1 RAATPLFQKTMDAL
15 TEAFTTFGVNWPKFI
30 AQLILFTTVYLIL
43 KKFAFAP
50 VVAMFEERRR
60 RIEEGQLNAEK
71 IKKQLAES
79 EIRCQEILRK
89 ANVDAQRII
98 EEGRTSSEAHSQKAT
113 QQAIK
118 DAESI
123 IAKAH
128 ETVEF
133 DRAKMVAEVKHEMVE
148 LVVETT
154 AKVAGRILTADDQSR
169 LAGETSK
176 QLAA

>member
-1 RAATPLFQKTMDAL
+1 MDAITQLL
-15 TEAFTTFGVNWPKFI
+15 TDFGVSWQKFI
-30 AQLILFTTVYLIL
+30 AQALLFLTVYGFLRH
-43 KKFAFAP
+43 FAFGP

-89 ANVDAQRII
+89 ANADAQRII
-98 EEGRTSSEAHSQKAT
+98 DEGRESSEAHAQKAT

-123 IAKAH
+123 IARAH
-128 ETVEF
+128 EAVVL
-133 DRAKMVAEVKHEMVE
+133 DRTKMIAEVRQEMLH
-148 LVVETT
+148 LVVDTT
-154 AKVAGRILTADDQSR
+154 SKVAGKILTAQDQER
-169 LAGETSK
+169 LAAETSK

>member
-1 RAATPLFQKTMDAL
+1 MDAITQLL
-15 TEAFTTFGVNWPKFI
+15 TDFGVSWPKFI
-30 AQLILFTTVYLIL
+30 AQVILFLIVYTVLR
-43 KKFAFAP
+43 KFAFGP

-60 RIEEGQLNAEK
+60 RIEEGQVNAEK

-89 ANVDAQRII
+89 ANADAQRII
-98 EEGRTSSEAHSQKAT
+98 DEGRETSEAHSQKAT

-123 IAKAH
+123 IARAH
-128 ETVEF
+128 EAVVL
-133 DRAKMVAEVKHEMVE
+133 DRSKMIAEVRHEMLH
-148 LVVETT
+148 LVVDTT
-154 AKVAGRILTADDQSR
+154 SKVAGKILTAQDQER
-169 LAGETSK
+169 LAAETSK

>member
-1 RAATPLFQKTMDAL
+1 MDAITQL
-15 TEAFTTFGVNWPKFI
+15 MGTFGVSWQKFG
-30 AQLILFTTVYLIL
+30 AQTILFIIVYLVL
-43 KKFAFAP
+43 KKFAFGPA
-50 VVAMFEERRR
+50 VAMFEERRR
-60 RIEEGQLNAEK
+60 RIEEAQVNAEK

-89 ANVDAQRII
+89 ANAEAQRII
-98 EEGRTSSEAHSQKAT
+98 DEGRESSEAHSQKSS

-123 IAKAH
+123 IARAH
-128 ETVEF
+128 EAVVL
-133 DRAKMVAEVKHEMVE
+133 DRAKMVAEVKKEMVH

-154 AKVAGRILTADDQSR
+154 SKVAGKILTAQDQER
-169 LAGETSK
+169 IEGETAK